1 MNKRII
7 GDLPHR
13 LSRLALAAVLTLPL
27 LAACGEEEVAE
38 EPVAPAET
46 TTGNTGNTES
56 PAGVPSTL
64 DSTGRA
70 IEAVPPANS
79 NGQ

>member
-46 TTGNTGNTES
+46 TTGNTES

-64 DSTGRA
+64 DSTERA
-70 IEAVPPANS
+70 IEAVPPKS